1 MIKLSFFRMR
11 NRQAEN
17 YVYIFMKR
25 HYKAILIAALAI
37 SIAGVVFIVMNGE
50 GKEPRKDVEPQVF
63 AYPVK
68 TETVGKGMEYAFTIT
83 GNVQVGQSATLPAES
98 RASVTKVNVR
108 PGDEVQKGEV
118 LVQLQSDTLN
128 TSYQNAAIMLANAQL
143 SFATT
148 QSVSGNS
155 AEIERLRLETAEM
168 NLQNTLAQNEILK
181 SQSEQALE
189 SAKLNVDLS
198 TDSAATAL
206 DSAKENLEKT
216 KSLNEANLQ
225 TAETAL
231 ANTIRSLKTDMFNGL
246 NTANELLEVSPLF
259 RGSAGLYR
267 DAIGR
272 RGEAE
277 KRDAEAELEAAIDAY
292 VAMEDTYESTHD
304 TAKKVEDA
312 LDKTLMVLNLTDPST
327 ALPQQVLSGYI
338 QSISQS
344 LAMVRGGI
352 SGMESANKTLETTI
366 AGNAASLAGAKAQVA
381 SAEKALASTKQ
392 QQGDKS
398 QTVINAEKQ
407 HEATLAQLK
416 NAEDNARAN
425 VNTARLSYE
434 NAKKSSNLSVLSSKN
449 ALLTAQDA
457 VDQIKLQI
465 DKLTVRAPFA
475 GRVASV
481 PVNLGDE
488 VNPGTALV
496 VVENPETKKVE
507 VQLTEDDVNRIKVG
521 DKVSLNGK
529 SGEIISIAPGAD
541 KQTKKFAVEVVAE
554 ELELQPGQFV
564 EVEFTETDT
573 AKDEK
578 VFVPIASVHLN
589 AEESFVWGIEDDA
602 TKKIVVELGEL
613 KGDEVEV
620 AEGLAPGVEVI
631 IEGGRIIEE
640 EGVLVKGVEW

>member
-1 MIKLSFFRMR
+1 
-11 NRQAEN
+11 
-17 YVYIFMKR
+17 MKR
-25 HYKAILIAALAI
+25 HFKVILATAFAI
-37 SIAGVVFIVMNGE
+37 SLSGVVFIVLSGQGRTLPE
-50 GKEPRKDVEPQVF
+50 EVVEQEF
-63 AYPVK
+63 SFPVK
-68 TETVGKGMEYAFTIT
+68 IKKAEKGLDYTFTIT
-83 GNVQVGQSATLPAES
+83 GNVKVGQTATLPAES
-98 RASVTKVNVR
+98 RASVVELKVK
-108 PGDEVQKGEV
+108 PGDEVQRGDV
-118 LVQLQSDTLN
+118 LARLKSDTLD
-128 TSYQNAAIMLANAQL
+128 TSYQNATIMLANAQL

-181 SQSEQALE
+181 AQSEQALE

-198 TDSAATAL
+198 TDSAATGL
-206 DSAKENLEKT
+206 ESAKEALEKT
-216 KSLNEANLQ
+216 KALNAANEQVARTGLR
-225 TAETAL
+225 
-231 ANTIRSLKTDMFNGL
+231 NTQRSLKTDMFNGL
-246 NTANELLEVSPLF
+246 NTANELLEVSSLF
-259 RGSAGLYR
+259 RGSAGLYK

-277 KRDAEAELEAAIDAY
+277 KRAAETALEIAIDAY
-292 VAMEDTYESTHD
+292 VAMEDDYESTRD
-304 TAKKVEDA
+304 AAEKVEDA
-312 LDKTLMVLNLTDPST
+312 LDKTLIVLNLTDAST
-327 ALPQQVLSGYI
+327 AMPKQMLSGYI

-366 AGNAASLAGAKAQVA
+366 AGNASSLAGAQAQVA
-381 SAEKALASTKQ
+381 AAEKALASTKQ

-416 NAEDNARAN
+416 NAEDNARSS

-465 DKLTVRAPFA
+465 EKLTVRSPFA

-496 VVENPETKKVE
+496 VVENPETKKV
-507 VQLTEDDVNRIKVG
+507 VAQLTENDVKRVKVG
-521 DKVSLNGK
+521 DEVVLDGTKGT
-529 SGEIISIAPGAD
+529 IISIAPSAD
-541 KQTKKFAVEVVAE
+541 SQTKKFAVEIVAE
-554 ELELQPGQFV
+554 GLDMQPGQFV
-564 EVEFTETDT
+564 KVRFSESDT
-573 AKDEK
+573 VQDERI
-578 VFVPIASVHLN
+578 FIPIASVHLD
-589 AEESFVWGIEDDA
+589 AEESYVWGMEDDK
-602 TKKIVVELGEL
+602 TKKIVVKLGEL

-620 AEGLAPGVEVI
+620 LEGLISGMEI
-631 IEGGRIIEE
+631 IVEGGRIIEE
-640 EGVLVKGVEW
+640 EGVLVRSVEW